1 MKKLIVLIL
10 VLTLYSVS
18 FAQNSDLIVTTEGD
32 SIACEIEQVTDS
44 VIFVRMLTDNE
55 WVRKMY
61 KSDQIEEYKMDLYY
75 RNQLVFKEGS
85 TSLIK
90 SVKEIDAL
98 INSYRNTFTLES
110 NIAFNSVN
118 YCRLIPLEDNN
129 RLSVGGGINYFAFGF
144 WFLTAESTFLFGK
157 NRHFFEAGVK
167 VLYPFD
173 HLLPVSTIVGYRFQG
188 YNGLILKANMHLIF
202 PMVAIGYSF

>member
-85 TSLIK
+85 TSLIE
-90 SVKEIDAL
+90 SVKEIDVL
-98 INSYRNTFTLES
+98 IDSYRNTFTLES
-110 NIAFNSVN
+110 NLAFNSVN
-118 YCRLIPLEDNN
+118 YCRLIPLKDHN
-129 RLSVGGGINYFAFGF
+129 RLSVGAGINYFAFGF
-144 WFLTAESTFLFGK
+144 WWASAESTILIGK
-157 NRHFFEAGVK
+157 TRHFFEAGVE
-167 VLYPFD
+167 VNYPFED
-173 HLLPVSTIVGYRFQG
+173 IPGFTIVGYRFQG
-188 YNGLILKANMHLIF
+188 YNGLILKANLHLIF